1 MSKQAIKLKF
11 ICFKTL
17 QCTNKTNKLLS
28 MSCGIYIITN
38 TITGKQYVGQS
49 INIEKRIKQ
58 HRYRTSKGNSY
69 IDNTIQKH
77 GWDNFTWN
85 ILYECEPENLNI
97 EEQKFIALYNTYHN
111 GYNLTRGGEFSSL
124 GNPMHN
130 PRLKQ
135 KAINSKKGF
144 KHSKTTKQTLS
155 KKNNSTGFYHVIK
168 ENCPKCKQGFIYRYE
183 MRKQN
188 IRIRASDI
196 YKLEKKVK
204 EKGYEWF
211 IINQELA
218 EKTILESESKRIK
231 TEKEHP
237 TGYYGVIKRIDDSYT
252 NGYYYR
258 YRGHDSQGKTVYIQ
272 ATTILKLKNKVLARG
287 LDWIK
292 FEDNDN
298 HGDNMSTLDF
308 WL

>member
-1 MSKQAIKLKF
+1 M
-11 ICFKTL
+11 L
-17 QCTNKTNKLLS
+17 QSIHITNKVLS
-28 MSCGIYIITN
+28 MTCGIYIITN
-38 TITGKQYVGQS
+38 NITGKQYVGQS
-49 INIEKRIKQ
+49 VHINERIKDHIAGYDIQ
-58 HRYRTSKGNSY
+58 TSHIERS
-69 IDNTIQKH
+69 IHKH
-77 GWDNFTWN
+77 GWKNFTWK
-85 ILYECEPENLNI
+85 ILYECNRKDLDT
-97 EEQKFIALYNTYHN
+97 EERKFIALYNTYHD
-111 GYNLTRGGEFSSL
+111 GYNLTRGGEL
-124 GNPMHN
+124 NGCGNPMHN
-130 PRLKQ
+130 PISKQ
-135 KAINSKKGF
+135 KQMESNKGF
-144 KHSKTTKQTLS
+144 KHSKITKQTLS
-155 KKNNSTGFYHVIK
+155 KKNNSTGFYHVMK

-237 TGYYGVIKRIDDSYT
+237 TGYYGVIRRIDDSYT